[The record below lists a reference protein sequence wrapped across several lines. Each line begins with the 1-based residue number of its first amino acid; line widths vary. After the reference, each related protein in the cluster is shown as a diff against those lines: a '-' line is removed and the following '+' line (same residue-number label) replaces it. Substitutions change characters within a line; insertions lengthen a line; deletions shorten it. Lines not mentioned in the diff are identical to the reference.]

1 MQVSYLVLDEADKL
15 LAMGFTEQV
24 DALLAAAN
32 SPHLVRAFFSAT
44 LPEKV
49 RPQPGLG
56 PAADVSVALG
66 KCNSV
71 ELAANR
77 SSCVDSVNS
86 STK

>member
-1 MQVSYLVLDEADKL
+1 MVLDEADKL

-49 RPQPGLG
+49 RPRPGPVL
-56 PAADVSVALG
+56 AADLSAALG
-66 KCNSV
+66 NCSSV
-71 ELAANR
+71 KLAANPAQL
-77 SSCVDSVNS
+77 C
-86 STK
+86 